1 MLIYCKYLEKMSLE
15 CSSGVE
21 VMFHFQFQHAHF
33 LFFYFMPINLVEI
46 RIPKTFSV
54 CICKIQ
60 TEICPYD
67 PQIFNFHFSDTPQT
81 CKIILANHH
90 QSFVR
95 KYYFFAFVQ
104 ISSFSYVQFKGCT
117 LYYCSSSTLPVYNH
131 RRLTDVTIYKYIYL
145 RYLRTRVRIYL

>member
-1 MLIYCKYLEKMSLE
+1 MLIYCKYLKKISLE

-46 RIPKTFSV
+46 RIPKKFSV
-54 CICKIQ
+54 CI
-60 TEICPYD
+60 
-67 PQIFNFHFSDTPQT
+67 FHFSDTPQT

-90 QSFVR
+90 QSFIR

-131 RRLTDVTIYKYIYL
+131 RRLTDVTIYKYK
-145 RYLRTRVRIYL
+145 